1 MTFFKRL
8 FGQGE
13 TEGQGSG
20 PAQEPARAARL
31 PRQLEAKLQ
40 QALADA
46 AEKKSEARFLTSER
60 LRPILACVANQTGPE
75 GMAAA
80 LEQAAPMSVAYWLLL
95 WPLIEAAAGTA
106 PRLDAI
112 AVQAAGACLN
122 LADEGNVLESFGIY
136 VKSTARQK
144 EMSEFVRLAL
154 QHTERCA
161 ADARAHGRAAMV
173 LGWLGKDT
181 EARAAFE
188 QALKTANADSCV
200 INMVREG
207 KPIDSWYPV
216 TPEVRTI
223 LGYWQRT
230 GLGSG

>member
-13 TEGQGSG
+13 TEGQGG
-20 PAQEPARAARL
+20 RPVQEPGKAAQL
-31 PRQLEAKLQ
+31 PGWLEAKLQ
-40 QALADA
+40 KTLAEA
-46 AEKKSEARFLTSER
+46 VEKKSEARFLTSER
-60 LRPILACVANQTGPE
+60 LRPILACVANQAAPE
-75 GMAAA
+75 AMAAA

-95 WPLIEAAAGTA
+95 WPLIETAAETA
-106 PRLDAI
+106 RRLEAI
-112 AVQAAGACLN
+112 AVQAAGACVN
-122 LADEGNVLESFGIY
+122 LADEGNVLEAFGIY

-144 EMSEFVRLAL
+144 EMPEFVRLAL

-173 LGWLGKDT
+173 LSWLGKDT

-188 QALKTANADSCV
+188 QALKTANADSC
-200 INMVREG
+200 IIKMVRES

-223 LGYWQRT
+223 LGYWQRA
-230 GLGSG
+230 GLSSG

>member
-8 FGQGE
+8 FGKGE
-13 TEGQGSG
+13 IEEQGSG
-20 PAQEPARAARL
+20 PVQGSARAARL
-31 PRQLEAKLQ
+31 PGWLEAKLQ

-60 LRPILACVANQTGPE
+60 LRPVLACVVNQTGPE
-75 GMAAA
+75 EMAVA
-80 LEQAAPMSVAYWLLL
+80 LEQAAPVSVAYWLLL
-95 WPLIEAAAGTA
+95 WPLIETAAETPG
-106 PRLDAI
+106 RLEAI
-112 AVQAAGACLN
+112 AVQAAGACVN

-136 VKSTARQK
+136 VKATVRQK
-144 EMSEFVRLAL
+144 EMPEFVRLAL

-161 ADARAHGRAAMV
+161 ADARAYGRAAMM
-173 LGWLGKDT
+173 LSWLGKDT

-188 QALKTANADSCV
+188 QALKTANADSRV

-216 TPEVRTI
+216 TPEVRII